1 MRVAVAAIFAL
12 AVGAD
17 AYSLRTVKPADVA
30 APVKAAAPA
39 APVAK
44 AAATHAATQKDVEA
58 LRLKLETVTK
68 SLQTML
74 SAKDSAI
81 GQSKL
86 GPELKEFAKEL
97 ADTVEKTKAIKDP
110 EVAMKKLLDAKAS
123 MAGLTNELTGRQV
136 ALMKEEEAQQ
146 ESLLLGVLMTRQKES
161 MDKQLAILKDGDFAA
176 LAVSKALV
184 AKHDDKTPLY
194 VQVAEYLDA
203 HKGQG
208 SGKVAMNAA
217 EERAKAQDKIKALA
231 TSFEQ
236 RVVSLKRTND
246 EKTKAHEKRVA
257 SLKAA
262 LKKASKNSRD
272 QHVMQIML
280 KREERNFKKW
290 AAVQE
295 HDIQSMEEAVTAIK
309 NHDVKGLD
317 KARQALSESIKSMQ
331 SKNSGFLVLAQLGH
345 QLQQKDCPYCAAQCV
360 DKCHQAGKS
369 FTTCLTDCADAG
381 KR

>member
-1 MRVAVAAIFAL
+1 MRVARCAAFFAL
-12 AVGAD
+12 ALGAD
-17 AYSLRTVKPADVA
+17 AYALRTVNPKVVAAKPAVA
-30 APVKAAAPA
+30 AVAPK

-44 AAATHAATQKDVEA
+44 AAATQKDVDA
-58 LRLKLETVTK
+58 LRVRLETVTK
-68 SLQTML
+68 TLTAML
-74 SAKDSAI
+74 SAKGSAI
-81 GQSKL
+81 GEGKL
-86 GPELKEFAKEL
+86 GPELKEFAHEL
-97 ADTVEKTKAIKDP
+97 ADTLEKTKAVKDP
-110 EVAMKKLLDAKAS
+110 EVAMKKLMDAKAS

-136 ALMKEEEAQQ
+136 TLMKEEETQQ
-146 ESLLLGVLMTRQKES
+146 ESLLLGVLMTRQKDS
-161 MDKQLAILKDGDFAA
+161 FDKQLAILTDGDFAG

-184 AKHDDKTPLY
+184 AKHDAKTALY

-208 SGKVAMNAA
+208 AGKVAMSAA
-217 EERAKAQDKIKALA
+217 EDRAKAQDKVKALA

-236 RVVSLKRTND
+236 RVISLKRTHD

-257 SLKAA
+257 SLQAA
-262 LKKASKNSRD
+262 LKKAKKDSRD

-290 AAVQE
+290 AVVQE
-295 HDIQSMEEAVTAIK
+295 HDISSMEEAVTAIK

-317 KARQALSESIKSMQ
+317 KAREALSESIKSMQ